1 MEKIDNVLS
10 EALKN
15 TSIGTK
21 IKKAQIFLNY
31 EELVGKQIAKIS
43 VPTRVKARTLFI
55 GVQSPSWSNQL
66 YFFKRELLG
75 KINSVFDKPLI
86 DDIKFHI
93 YIFDETPEFKEKPYK
108 NDIKIEIPEKKL
120 KMVYNI
126 SSKIEDENLRQK
138 FAKLMVKDIKYK
150 IKKGGKNLCSST

>member
-1 MEKIDNVLS
+1 
-10 EALKN
+10 
-15 TSIGTK
+15 
-21 IKKAQIFLNY
+21 
-31 EELVGKQIAKIS
+31 
-43 VPTRVKARTLFI
+43 
-55 GVQSPSWSNQL
+55 
-66 YFFKRELLG
+66 
-75 KINSVFDKPLI
+75 
-86 DDIKFHI
+86 
-93 YIFDETPEFKEKPYK
+93 ETPEFKEKPYK